1 MKEFLFT
8 VFSVLR
14 FIYSHSKITGKRNG
28 SEFFADRIVQASTE
42 KTLLAFTERLSKLVD
57 ADIGAIW
64 ESRGVEFLRI
74 SGTEDAA
81 KIYQWIRQFPRIVA
95 MISALPKKEQ
105 VEEALESIEIEAVRE
120 DGRALPQGL
129 FEIPIKITTLAPL
142 AHGGDAKAGNAT
154 LFRRMQVLSDTGSTL
169 SLPYYSGNALRGQM
183 RDLLAD
189 DFLRA
194 LDIKPS
200 KTKPP
205 IALWFFHTLYAGGAL
220 EENSDASK
228 AFGKLLGANGAI
240 KAEGVYQ
247 FRDTLPIIS
256 ALGCSLGNRIIEGR
270 ANFGDF
276 RPECYEWS
284 SGEIKASELMT
295 WEFLT
300 RREDFEGHED
310 GENKSMIANTEC
322 LKAGVVL
329 HGGIDIRGHA
339 SNLERSVIGKGLSLL
354 AERGFIGAD
363 SRRGFGK
370 VNIELQNSP
379 DKGLYE
385 KYLSENKS
393 EIKKYL
399 EELGALCT
407 QLI

>member
-1 MKEFLFT
+1 MKDFLFT

-14 FIYSHSKITGKRNG
+14 FMYAHSNVHGKRNG
-28 SEFFADRIVQASTE
+28 TEFFADRLIQAGTE
-42 KTLLAFTERLSKLVD
+42 KTLLAFVERLSKLVD
-57 ADIGAIW
+57 ADLGAIW

-74 SGTEDAA
+74 SGTEEAA

-105 VEEALESIEIEAVRE
+105 VEEALESIEIETIKE
-120 DGRALPQGL
+120 EGKALPQGS
-129 FEIPIKITTLAPL
+129 FEIPITFMTLSSL

-154 LFRRMQVLSDTGSTL
+154 LFRRMQVLSDTGATL
-169 SLPYYSGNALRGQM
+169 SLPFYSGNAFRGQM

-240 KAEGVYQ
+240 KAEGIYQ
-247 FRDTLPIIS
+247 FRDTLPMIS

-270 ANFGDF
+270 TNFGDF
-276 RPECYEWS
+276 RPECFEWS
-284 SGEIKASELMT
+284 NGDIKASELMT

-329 HGGIDIRGHA
+329 HGGIDLRGHA
-339 SNLERSVIGKGLSLL
+339 SDLERSVIGKGLSLL
-354 AERGFIGAD
+354 AERGFVGAD

-370 VNIELQNSP
+370 VEIVSGNAP
-379 DKGLYE
+379 DKALYE
-385 KYLSENKS
+385 NYLTENKAK
-393 EIKKYL
+393 IKEYL
-399 EELGALCT
+399 EALGALCT
-407 QLI
+407 PSI